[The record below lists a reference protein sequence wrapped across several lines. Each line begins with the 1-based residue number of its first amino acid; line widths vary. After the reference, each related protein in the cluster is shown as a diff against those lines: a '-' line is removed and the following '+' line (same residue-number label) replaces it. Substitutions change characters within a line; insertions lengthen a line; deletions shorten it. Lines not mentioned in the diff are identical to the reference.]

1 MIPGGYRHVRCRGW
15 GLAAES
21 WWDMP
26 DMPETVD
33 GTVPVVEVIV
43 TEELDSRSVPR
54 LTAILGEALELHPA
68 RLVVDL
74 AECPRI
80 DAAAVGLLV
89 DTHRRVRLGGGL
101 LTLRSPSARLRRILQ
116 LARAD
121 RVLHVTAPA
130 APGTPDTVPAPS
142 SATTTPHTAEES
154 THGRS

>member
-1 MIPGGYRHVRCRGW
+1 M
-15 GLAAES
+15 S
-21 WWDMP
+21 

-33 GTVPVVEVIV
+33 GKVPVVEVIV

-68 RLVVDL
+68 QLVVDL

-89 DTHRRVRLGGGL
+89 DTHRRVRRGGGL
-101 LTLRSPSARLRRILQ
+101 LTLRSPSARLRRILE

-121 RVLHVTAPA
+121 RVLHVTATA
-130 APGTPDTVPAPS
+130 APSTPDTVPAPPS
-142 SATTTPHTAEES
+142 PATAPQTAEES